1 MNKERLATFIDAVL
15 AIVITILV
23 LELRKPDPISLNGFL
38 ALRENFFAYALS
50 FFWLGAMWVNLHN
63 EWYRIKRINTKTI
76 WAAMLILF
84 FSSLLPYATSIVS
97 ENFNNRAA
105 QGFYGVVVLMITLA
119 NILSYYTLSK
129 GNNDDAEEVRQLQ
142 MRNRWLIG
150 DVLIKCIGLVISLLW
165 FPPAMMYAVLV
176 TLLVLFIP
184 NQISY
189 IKKEHHI
196 L

>member
-1 MNKERLATFIDAVL
+1 
-15 AIVITILV
+15 
-23 LELRKPDPISLNGFL
+23 
-38 ALRENFFAYALS
+38 
-50 FFWLGAMWVNLHN
+50 
-63 EWYRIKRINTKTI
+63 
-76 WAAMLILF
+76 
-84 FSSLLPYATSIVS
+84 
-97 ENFNNRAA
+97 
-105 QGFYGVVVLMITLA
+105 MITLA

-129 GNNDDAEEVRQLQ
+129 GNNDDAEEIRQLQ

-189 IKKEHHI
+189 IKKEHH
-196 L
+196 LL